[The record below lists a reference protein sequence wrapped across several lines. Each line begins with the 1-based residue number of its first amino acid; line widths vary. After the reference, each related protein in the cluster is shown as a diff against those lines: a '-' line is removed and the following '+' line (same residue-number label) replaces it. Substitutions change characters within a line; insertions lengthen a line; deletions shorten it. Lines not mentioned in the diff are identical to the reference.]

1 MEEQVNIAI
10 EQAHCIGF
18 EDHPYDALM
27 QRFEPGETVK
37 SLKKLFDVLK
47 VGLGDILKRLQ
58 KLKNLTRVFYTI
70 DIQ

>member
-18 EDHPYDALM
+18 KDHPYDALM

-47 VGLGDILKRLQ
+47 LVLEKYLKKPQ
-58 KLKNLTRVFYTI
+58 K
-70 DIQ
+70 